1 MYAAETLTALSV
13 RRGYTKC
20 SLPLIS
26 SHLRAPTPICRSP
39 PLFTIHALLFT
50 CSERQADKAVL
61 RLHFS
66 PHPDRERGRLQ
77 TRRDPQTSRAGYQ
90 TPSSRWRID
99 YRCQRAHKSSVAF
112 FFFFLKLCENLQC
125 ERILCCF
132 PHQIKDCKWMKF

>member
-112 FFFFLKLCENLQC
+112 FFFSSSSARISSVRGFCAVFPTKLKIASE
-125 ERILCCF
+125 
-132 PHQIKDCKWMKF
+132 